1 MNELVRNLKVR
12 DYNGNHDTLNSS
24 NRDSVRTNNSVKNDL

>member
-1 MNELVRNLKVR
+1 MNELVRNLNVR
-12 DYNGNHDTLNSS
+12 NYNGSDDTLNSS